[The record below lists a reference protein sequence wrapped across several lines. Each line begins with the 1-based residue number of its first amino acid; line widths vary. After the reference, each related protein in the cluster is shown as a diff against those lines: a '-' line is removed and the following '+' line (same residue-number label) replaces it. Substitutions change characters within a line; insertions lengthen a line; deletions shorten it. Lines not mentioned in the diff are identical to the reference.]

1 MGKSGKGVYM
11 DDHGKAWKSRNFMLK
26 EVKEN
31 MVLF

>member
-1 MGKSGKGVYM
+1 MGKSGK
-11 DDHGKAWKSRNFMLK
+11 DEHGKAWKSRNFMLK